1 MLNAAVIGL
10 GWWGKHI
17 ISCLKD
23 SDRIN
28 ISMAMDISSNEGKD
42 FASQSGLKFTD
53 KFDEVLKSKDIDA
66 VIIVTPHSLHEE
78 QVIKAAKAVDG
89 LWVGVDF
96 IPAKDREKDSP
107 IFIEINST
115 PGTKGYKKATKKNI
129 AKDILTIFKD
139 RTNWLKTQPITSIYS
154 EK

>member
-17 ISCLKD
+17 ISCLEG

-78 QVIKAAKAVDG
+78 QVIKAADAGKQIFCEKPFSLTSESAKRMLSACQEHNLVVGIGHERRFEYG
-89 LWVGVDF
+89 L
-96 IPAKDREKDSP
+96 
-107 IFIEINST
+107 IEMI
-115 PGTKGYKKATKKNI
+115 
-129 AKDILTIFKD
+129 
-139 RTNWLKTQPITSIYS
+139 
-154 EK
+154 